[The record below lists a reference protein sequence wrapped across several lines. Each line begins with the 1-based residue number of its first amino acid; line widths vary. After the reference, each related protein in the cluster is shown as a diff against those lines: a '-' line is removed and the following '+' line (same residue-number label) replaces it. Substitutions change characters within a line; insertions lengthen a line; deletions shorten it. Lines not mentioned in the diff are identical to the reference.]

1 MENGA
6 LLVLHFIAFACLRY
20 HKFMADSFVFSLF
33 FEFWG
38 SSLKKGSGWNDQ
50 NMAGSLRPLELHGL

>member
-20 HKFMADSFVFSLF
+20 HKFMADSLEFGLLF

-38 SSLKKGSGWNDQ
+38 SSLEQGSGWNDQ
-50 NMAGSLRPLELHGL
+50 KAVSVL